1 MTDFFSV
8 EFIFEM
14 NREVHRTDK
23 VNSFKVIEC
32 SEICEAIVL
41 YIIKKH
47 ILHVF
52 VYSINI

>member
-1 MTDFFSV
+1 MTDLFSV

-32 SEICEAIVL
+32 SEFCEAIVL